1 MSSFR
6 FLRPLLNTARAQPIA
21 RIAYKNAFTRPVM
34 KKTFLQ
40 PTIIASQRAFTVGAP
55 RFSSGDG
62 KMNVLYFVLS
72 SY

>member
-21 RIAYKNAFTRPVM
+21 RIAYKNAFIRPVM

-40 PTIIASQRAFTVGAP
+40 PAIIASQRAFTAGVP

-62 KMNVLYFVLS
+62 KLAVLCFVFLS
-72 SY
+72 N